1 MSNIAIIPA
10 RSGSKG
16 IKDKNIRE
24 VCGKPLLAHSI
35 ECALH
40 SKQFDM
46 VFVSTDSEQ
55 YAEIA
60 TQYGA
65 NASFLRSAA
74 NARDTSNSWDA
85 VREAI
90 LHFEEQGFYYDNIML
105 LQPTSPLRTVSDIR
119 NSFELLYEKDAN
131 AIISVA
137 EVEHSPIWCNT
148 LGQDLRM
155 DAFWQ
160 NQYVGLPRQM
170 LPVYYRIN
178 GAIYLIRREE
188 LDKKELFRQG
198 CYAYIMPVERSV
210 DIDTELDIKLVE
222 YYLLTNR
229 DI

>member
-46 VFVSTDSEQ
+46 VFVSTDSER

-119 NSFELLYEKDAN
+119 NSFELLYEKDARPLVFIEEPEN
-131 AIISVA
+131 GLYHKYLPDLAIQMKNSIRGTYSKQLFITT
-137 EVEHSPIWCNT
+137 HSPFFVNALTPDEVWVLEKQEDGYSTIKRASEFMHVKQLCGSEIE
-148 LGQDLRM
+148 LGDLWYSNY
-155 DAFWQ
+155 F
-160 NQYVGLPRQM
+160 G
-170 LPVYYRIN
+170 
-178 GAIYLIRREE
+178 
-188 LDKKELFRQG
+188 
-198 CYAYIMPVERSV
+198 
-210 DIDTELDIKLVE
+210 
-222 YYLLTNR
+222 
-229 DI
+229 